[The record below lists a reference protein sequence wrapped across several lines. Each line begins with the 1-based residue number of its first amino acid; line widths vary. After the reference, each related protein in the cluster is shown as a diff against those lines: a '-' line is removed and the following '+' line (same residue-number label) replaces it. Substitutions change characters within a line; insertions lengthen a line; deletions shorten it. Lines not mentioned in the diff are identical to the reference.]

1 MGLVT
6 NLVAYK
12 LGKSRGKRKERN
24 SQSEAEDSRD
34 PDCINYSMFCRQFGS
49 CDGQKCE
56 YEHE

>member
-12 LGKSRGKRKERN
+12 LGKSRGKRKERS
-24 SQSEAEDSRD
+24 SQSEAADSRD

-56 YEHE
+56 Y